1 MPCWSAAGSE
11 DHVCSLLVQE
21 LLRQIKYLWKWTRS
35 KKEQLGGPRKR
46 ENRKTQERSW
56 CAGHQLWS
64 SQHLLHPSSHGE
76 AQPRTGVPFPPLED
90 KIMCY
95 LWQLFPPEGHG
106 QPGTVSLQDTT
117 LICNHQSRNIEI
129 HSEGRQKAI
138 QIVTEKSNNSF

>member
-21 LLRQIKYLWKWTRS
+21 PLRQLKYLWKWTRS

-56 CAGHQLWS
+56 GAGHQLWS
-64 SQHLLHPSSHGE
+64 SQHLLHPSWHGE
-76 AQPRTGVPFPPLED
+76 VQPRTGVPFPPVED

-95 LWQLFPPEGHG
+95 LWQLFPPEGDG

-138 QIVTEKSNNSF
+138 QIMTEKSNNSF